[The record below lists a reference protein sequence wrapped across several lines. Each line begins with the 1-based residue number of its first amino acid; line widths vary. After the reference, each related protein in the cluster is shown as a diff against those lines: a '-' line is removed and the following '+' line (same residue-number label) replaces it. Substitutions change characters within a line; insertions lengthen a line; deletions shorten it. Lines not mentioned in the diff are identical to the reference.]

1 MLENEIQKE
10 VNRLANAG
18 KSQAPP
24 VKKRV
29 EGLIEY
35 YKEPLTKRVMDALFE
50 GDIRTVATSLTK
62 EVLKPKV
69 QDLLADLFIGGIEKW
84 IYGDDTDSRTFTR
97 GANGG
102 RKASYDAYYN
112 NGKYYT
118 QPSAASS
125 QANTAKVRWDRII
138 LKTRPAAIELLDDLR
153 NDIRKYK
160 KVSVTD
166 LYDYVTEIDEELGA
180 QIESEFPDSNW
191 GWKNLDRVPIENIRT
206 KDGLAYWVKLPK
218 PVDIN

>member
-1 MLENEIQKE
+1 MLENEIQRE
-10 VNRLANAG
+10 VNRLASAG
-18 KSQAPP
+18 KNAPP
-24 VKKRV
+24 PKKKV
-29 EGLIEY
+29 AGLIEY
-35 YKEPLTKRVMDALFE
+35 YQEPLGKRVMDALFE

-84 IYGDDTDSRTFTR
+84 IYGDDSDARTYTR
-97 GANGG
+97 TSVGG

-112 NGKYYT
+112 GGKYYT
-118 QPSAASS
+118 QPNPAVPAEKV
-125 QANTAKVRWDRII
+125 KVRWDRII
-138 LKTRPAAIELLDDLR
+138 LKTRPAAIELLEDLR

-166 LYDYVTEIDEELGA
+166 LYDYVTEIDEDLGS
-180 QIESEFPDSNW
+180 QIESEFGNSNW
-191 GWKNLDRVPIENIRT
+191 GWKSLDRVPIEQIRV
-206 KDGLAYWVKLPK
+206 KDGYGFWVKFPK